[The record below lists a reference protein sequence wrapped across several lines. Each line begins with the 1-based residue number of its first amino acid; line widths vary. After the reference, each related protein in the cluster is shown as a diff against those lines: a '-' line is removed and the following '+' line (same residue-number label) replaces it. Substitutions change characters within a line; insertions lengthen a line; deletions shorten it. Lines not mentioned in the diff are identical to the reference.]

1 MNIGGFEIN
10 KTVFITI
17 CVALGAIAVF
27 SISSYSSDKARK
39 DAAREQAQRDAEE
52 AERLAAMQTEEIDY
66 DAQLQQ
72 QLVEQYGPAP
82 EGFKWDVLGNL
93 VAIGTD
99 AMTAEDI
106 VYTFTRALSVLDFST
121 AQRYSIDSSVV
132 STYQNYYSEITKDIT
147 DYYEDFL
154 RKQYKTALTSLEIN
168 DVKDTAVF
176 ADGTENVTLNIKVL
190 DLTDKDFWRKDKK
203 ELFKNMRTYDRTEDD
218 DTKKDQ
224 YVYNYLLKAYENGK
238 VPKRSIDI
246 ELVVSKD
253 NGGGWLVTN
262 DGELNSTL
270 SYEWGLDIAEYIK
283 KEYDK
288 WSLEKDLNE
297 Y

>member
-1 MNIGGFEIN
+1 MIL
-10 KTVFITI
+10 
-17 CVALGAIAVF
+17 C
-27 SISSYSSDKARK
+27 
-39 DAAREQAQRDAEE
+39 
-52 AERLAAMQTEEIDY
+52 
-66 DAQLQQ
+66 
-72 QLVEQYGPAP
+72 
-82 EGFKWDVLGNL
+82 
-93 VAIGTD
+93 
-99 AMTAEDI
+99 
-106 VYTFTRALSVLDFST
+106 
-121 AQRYSIDSSVV
+121 
-132 STYQNYYSEITKDIT
+132 
-147 DYYEDFL
+147 
-154 RKQYKTALTSLEIN
+154 
-168 DVKDTAVF
+168 
-176 ADGTENVTLNIKVL
+176 
-190 DLTDKDFWRKDKK
+190 
-203 ELFKNMRTYDRTEDD
+203 TEDD